1 MSNYIVSARKYRPNT
16 FEDVVGQKALT
27 QTLCNAIKSD
37 KLAHAYLF
45 CGPRGVGKTTCARIF
60 AKTINCEHRSPSGE
74 ACNQCESCRA
84 FDEGRSLNIH
94 ELDAASNNS
103 VENIRDIIEQ
113 VRIPPQIGKYKVF
126 IIDEVHMLSPG
137 AFNAFL
143 KTLEEPPSYVI
154 FILATTEKQKIIPTI
169 LSRCQIYD
177 FKRIEVDDIVGQLK
191 KISACEGITY
201 EEDALRVI
209 AEKSDG
215 GMRDALS
222 VFDQQVIFTEG
233 NLTYQQV
240 ISNLNILD
248 YDYLFA
254 VTDLFLKCD
263 ISKLLLT
270 LDEIIGKGFDGGAFV
285 GELANHMRNL
295 LVSSDTATIP
305 LLKTSN
311 QIKERYKEQASRCKT
326 KFIYKTLKLCRECE
340 LNYRVSR
347 NKRLLTEI
355 TLIEIAQAAKECNDD
370 TSEDPFPAA
379 GEKEQSKTLKGIF
392 KETQKAEIRT
402 SDSKSSAVSPVTA
415 SEAVKKQ
422 SKDLVQESKVAL
434 VQDTPATYNN
444 QTAEKG
450 VSGNTNATLPK
461 SEKKANVINVVS
473 IRGLQARGKEKETSP
488 NNTKPRNPDI
498 QQNKSVNVIGLDLY
512 DENKFSVAWL
522 KFADSLPIEESD
534 IAGRMKAI
542 KPELFP
548 DGTVNVKVENH
559 QVEKF
564 MQPMVPRLESFLR
577 SELNNR
583 NVKIRICVSE
593 DIESIPV
600 MNTTEQFK
608 KMITENPY
616 LSKINDTFQLELA

>member
-27 QTLCNAIKSD
+27 QTLCNAIMSD

-113 VRIPPQIGKYKVF
+113 VRIPPQIGNY
-126 IIDEVHMLSPG
+126 
-137 AFNAFL
+137 
-143 KTLEEPPSYVI
+143 
-154 FILATTEKQKIIPTI
+154 KQKIIPTI

-270 LDEIIGKGFDGGAFV
+270 LDEIIGKGFDGGVFV

-370 TSEDPFPAA
+370 SSEDPFPAA

-402 SDSKSSAVSPVTA
+402 YDSKSSAVSPVTA

-422 SKDLVQESKVAL
+422 SKDLIQESKVAL

-564 MQPMVPRLESFLR
+564 MQPMVPRLEAFLR